1 MRRAVA
7 LVLTLVAN
15 AVLAQGLLAQ
25 RSVNYCAAKMCGHT
39 NAHTFCQFQP
49 GPSERCRGY
58 MDAHLT
64 NEEKVRVV
72 ARLNRRRS
80 EAASGRLR
88 RLPPAGNMLKL
99 RWVEELAREA
109 QRWADQCR
117 PPRTPDERDA
127 CRDLYS
133 TTVGQCVASVVG
145 EAPGLRVE
153 SMVDMWYMQSILY
166 KGNVTS
172 YMIPMSNVTF
182 YGDFAQM
189 IWARSYMVGCGRSRF
204 MSELNGRLRSVERL
218 VCNFAPRGPVQSRA
232 LWIPAA
238 PATACPARSMP
249 DPELTTLCNFQRNL
263 DASTDVD
270 GTMSLEDHVL
280 LSIVLEIEDNEILNY
295 LGSLDEL
302 YLTKLAVVTM
312 DNKITTPHYENVV
325 HKRDIIETLGL
336 DENVVHIDNELM
348 ENDAHKF
355 INATKFLMKIEEAV
369 NNVTIVT
376 KPVKKAI
383 LIGRPKSYN
392 IEELNDIGTHSPPE
406 NTNPNEDIPSPDHAK
421 IDRDVYLEYALL
433 DVQDENLTSLPETP
447 NMNYENITEKHENSS
462 SIDESQSVT
471 SSSEIMMQQHISS
484 SDDVSQENSG
494 FSFKEDVTNIT
505 NKRAALTYDYFKNIT
520 RNMNETAIFSTLRP
534 DEDYLTDPET
544 VREIQEALDRM
555 ERNLEEIRS
564 TPGKVRRELR
574 DVPPPPDILD
584 NTQPPDP
591 VRHYRPAVQNA
602 GSDQNKTDR
611 GPMLNMVLKYM
622 PYLKPYENEILGSS
636 TSSGVSLAVSYVW
649 FSFEFLLMCV

>member
-1 MRRAVA
+1 MRWAVA

-249 DPELTTLCNFQRNL
+249 DPELTTLCNF
-263 DASTDVD
+263 
-270 GTMSLEDHVL
+270 
-280 LSIVLEIEDNEILNY
+280 
-295 LGSLDEL
+295 
-302 YLTKLAVVTM
+302 
-312 DNKITTPHYENVV
+312 
-325 HKRDIIETLGL
+325 
-336 DENVVHIDNELM
+336 
-348 ENDAHKF
+348 
-355 INATKFLMKIEEAV
+355 
-369 NNVTIVT
+369 
-376 KPVKKAI
+376 
-383 LIGRPKSYN
+383 
-392 IEELNDIGTHSPPE
+392 
-406 NTNPNEDIPSPDHAK
+406 
-421 IDRDVYLEYALL
+421 
-433 DVQDENLTSLPETP
+433 
-447 NMNYENITEKHENSS
+447 
-462 SIDESQSVT
+462 
-471 SSSEIMMQQHISS
+471 
-484 SDDVSQENSG
+484 
-494 FSFKEDVTNIT
+494 
-505 NKRAALTYDYFKNIT
+505 
-520 RNMNETAIFSTLRP
+520 
-534 DEDYLTDPET
+534 PET